1 MNITQKQIQ
10 LIKITVG
17 LDVTPSQPKG
27 FYKNKFIASE
37 YHYEYPDLKTLVDMG
52 LMEHTA
58 PDDNF
63 NGEMIFSLTLQGL
76 KLAKTYS
83 K

>member
-1 MNITQKQIQ
+1 MLTQKQIDI
-10 LIKITVG
+10 IKITVG
-17 LDVTPSQPKG
+17 LDVTPVQPKG

-37 YHYEYPDLKTLVDMG
+37 FHYEYPILKVLVDMG
-52 LMEHTA
+52 LMEHTP
-58 PDDNF
+58 PDANF
-63 NGEMIFSLTLQGL
+63 NGEMIFSLTIEGL